1 MKKPIAPASYNG
13 LAKTMVELAEHDRY
27 RAELAKYEAY
37 KAEKAKKNV
46 AYRARRS
53 AREQKAQQEAAALRA
68 NRDIDPT
75 REEWLSRAALLL
87 MAKMREIVHSPART
101 KDVADGN
108 TFHPTGPVKVALGV
122 PPRRTRKGETW
133 GVCYHQA
140 ASEGG
145 YREIFINPSLTD
157 TRHILGVL
165 THELIHACFPDK
177 TGHRAPFKRGCEA
190 VGFTFEKCEYAVDGD
205 AWWSWAKTIADELG
219 TMPHKKLNTSMV
231 SGGSKKQKA
240 RLLLLECPC
249 CKIKVRTA
257 KSTLA
262 MILETSDAPIARCMN
277 PACEGEI
284 DFENL
289 MRELDNEA
297 GDEEE

>member
-1 MKKPIAPASYNG
+1 MKKPTEAQIQTDPT
-13 LAKTMVELAEHDRY
+13 LA
-27 RAELAKYEAY
+27 AKYEAY
-37 KAEKAKKNV
+37 KAEKAKRNV
-46 AYRARRS
+46 EYRNRRT

-75 REEWLSRAALLL
+75 REEWLSRAATLLL
-87 MAKMREIVHSPART
+87 AKMREMVHSPS
-101 KDVADGN
+101 GL

-122 PPRRTRKGETW
+122 PPKRSRKGEPW

-190 VGFTFEKCEYAVDGD
+190 VGFTFEKCEHAVDGE
-205 AWWSWAKTIADELG
+205 AWWSWAKRIADELG
-219 TMPHKKLNTSMV
+219 TMPHKKLNTSMI
-231 SGGSKKQKA
+231 SGGAKKQKA

-249 CKIKVRTA
+249 CQIKVRTA
-257 KSTLA
+257 KSTLSL
-262 MILETSDAPIARCMN
+262 ILEATGGPVARCMN
-277 PACEGEI
+277 PACDGEI

-289 MRELDNEA
+289 MLELDNEA

>member
-1 MKKPIAPASYNG
+1 MKKPDIKKFGLRIDEIGALVADSEVPEFEAYREAS
-13 LAKTMVELAEHDRY
+13 R
-27 RAELAKYEAY
+27 RYEAY

-46 AYRARRS
+46 AYRTRRT
-53 AREQKAQQEAAALRA
+53 AREQKANQEAAALRA

-87 MAKMREIVHSPART
+87 MAKMREIVHSPN
-101 KDVADGN
+101 GN

-205 AWWSWAKTIADELG
+205 AWWSWVKNIADELG

-231 SGGSKKQKA
+231 SGGAKKQKA

-262 MILETSDAPIARCMN
+262 MILEVTDAPIARCMN

>member
-1 MKKPIAPASYNG
+1 MKKPTEAQIHQNPDLLVKYNQY
-13 LAKTMVELAEHDRY
+13 LS
-27 RAELAKYEAY
+27 
-37 KAEKAKKNV
+37 EKARKNV
-46 AYRARRS
+46 AYRARRT
-53 AREQKAQQEAAALRA
+53 AREQKAQQEAATLRA

-75 REEWLSRAALLL
+75 REEWLSRAAFLLL
-87 MAKMREIVHSPART
+87 TKMQQMVHSPS
-101 KDVADGN
+101 GL

-122 PPRRTRKGETW
+122 PPKRSRKGETW

-157 TRHILGVL
+157 TRLILGVL

-190 VGFTFEKCEYAVDGD
+190 VGFTFEKCEHAVDGD
-205 AWWSWAKTIADELG
+205 AWWSWAKNIAAELG
-219 TMPHKKLNTSMV
+219 TMPHKKLNTAMI
-231 SGGSKKQKA
+231 SGGAKKQKA

-262 MILETSDAPIARCMN
+262 MILEASGSTIARCMN

-289 MRELDNEA
+289 LLELDNEA